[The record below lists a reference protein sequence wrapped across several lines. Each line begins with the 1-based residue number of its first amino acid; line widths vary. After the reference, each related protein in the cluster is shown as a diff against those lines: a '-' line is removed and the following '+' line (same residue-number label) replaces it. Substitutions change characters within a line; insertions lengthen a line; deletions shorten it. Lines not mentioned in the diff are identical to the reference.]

1 MPRHPAPAA
10 QIIDPATPESTAAW
24 SDSAN
29 AQAQIMRLARD
40 AAQAIALQVGYDG
53 TLTIGA
59 LEDEIRFYQRRTVE
73 ACLELGKRLLVLKE
87 LSPHGEFMPRL
98 DLLGFTKQTAN
109 RFMQAA
115 SKTAKSTNLG
125 LLSTQVKSMSAF
137 LELVMLDDGTL
148 QEVAEMDD
156 IDRLS
161 ASQLRERVR
170 ELSSDMEAKD
180 RVLDDTQRKLTQLQ
194 VQTKKKVVA
203 LTDWPD
209 ALAPIS
215 EQISAAGRKI
225 AQGLSELAECRV
237 TIFEVGGAVAEEL
250 RPAFEHALTHVAD
263 LFEEALLRAERT
275 VGKERRTFDQT
286 LGAFAPDNVAVT
298 E

>member
-59 LEDEIRFYQRRTVE
+59 LEDEIRFYQRQTVQ
-73 ACLELGKRLLVLKE
+73 AMLELGRRLLVLKE
-87 LSPHGEFMPRL
+87 LTPHGDFEKRIE
-98 DLLGFTKQTAN
+98 LLGFSVRNAQ
-109 RFMQAA
+109 RFM
-115 SKTAKSTNLG
+115 STTLKTAKSANLA
-125 LLSTQVKSMSAF
+125 LLSTQVKSISAF
-137 LELVMLDDGTL
+137 LELVTHDEDVLEDL
-148 QEVAEMDD
+148 SKMDD